1 MSLVSIQINDDGQHW
16 DKKIRICGVL
26 VYHRQDYTKSHSSNN
41 QVGFNTGQ
49 YCSGEIWDE

>member
-1 MSLVSIQINDDGQHW
+1 MSLVSIQINDDGQNW

-26 VYHRQDYTKSHSSNN
+26 VYHRHDYKKSHSSNN